1 MRSLKDKSYYSK
13 DSEKLHLWVHLLLTA
28 NWNDREEMLG
38 GKPIICKAGQFT
50 TGRKQL
56 SKETGIN
63 ESKVERLLTYFEK
76 TEQQIEQRKTNT
88 NRLISILNWD
98 KYQVI
103 EQPSKQRVNNN
114 RTTSEQR
121 VNNNRTTSEQ
131 RVNTPKEYK
140 EYKEYKEDEEE
151 TKNQEPLN
159 NKDIGDEIIIPEK
172 TWKNDFEVYKENV
185 RNGYREI
192 MEDEAWFKKQREFY
206 PNVDILKSIEKSCVN
221 FWITEGGWKNKKKA
235 KTETINW
242 KQTFANAISQ
252 PQNKVYYDRNTNI
265 PTTGN
270 TKSGNYSARNDAEER
285 RRSVDNLADL
295 ARAILQEP

>member
-1 MRSLKDKSYYSK
+1 MAENKKSFILYADQIYTAEELSDEEAGRLYK
-13 DSEKLHLWVHLLLTA
+13 HLLRYVNDMNPDPPDRITKIAFEPIKQQLKRDLKKYETIKEKRTLAGKASAESRQQNQHVLTCVESVQQTST
-28 NWNDREEMLG
+28 NPTVNVNVND
-38 GKPIICKAGQFT
+38 T
-50 TGRKQL
+50 V
-56 SKETGIN
+56 N
-63 ESKVERLLTYFEK
+63 V
-76 TEQQIEQRKTNT
+76 NV
-88 NRLISILNWD
+88 NDNVIL
-98 KYQVI
+98 
-103 EQPSKQRVNNN
+103 
-114 RTTSEQR
+114 
-121 VNNNRTTSEQ
+121 
-131 RVNTPKEYK
+131 
-140 EYKEYKEDEEE
+140 
-151 TKNQEPLN
+151 
-159 NKDIGDEIIIPEK
+159 NKDIGDEIIIPKK
-172 TWKNDFEVYKENV
+172 TWKNDFEIYKENV

>member
-1 MRSLKDKSYYSK
+1 MNYIKLMRSLKNKSYYSK

-88 NRLISILNWD
+88 NRLISVLNWD
-98 KYQVI
+98 KYQI
-103 EQPSKQRVNNN
+103 NEQPIKQRVNNK
-114 RTTSEQR
+114 
-121 VNNNRTTSEQ
+121 RTTSEQ

-151 TKNQEPLN
+151 TKNIEPLN

-192 MEDEAWFKKQREFY
+192 MEDEAWFKKQSEFY
-206 PNVDILKSIEKSCVN
+206 PNVNILKSIEKSCVN
-221 FWITEGGWKNKKKA
+221 FWITEAGWKNKKKT

-242 KQTFANAISQ
+242 KLTFANAISQ
-252 PQNKVYYDRNTNI
+252 PQNKVYYDRNSD
-265 PTTGN
+265 PKQTGDN
-270 TKSGNYSARNDAEER
+270 KNRIYSGGNNAEQR
-285 RRSVDNLADL
+285 RASVENLTRL
-295 ARAILQEP
+295 AEAILQQP